1 MDQEY
6 GDDFI
11 TITDEDGKEYELE
24 VLAEL
29 EYNGGRYMALIPAD
43 SDPAADDTEVSILRS
58 VEENGE
64 ELLETIDDEKELEEV
79 YKALM
84 DMIYE
89 EDAGDAEDGGA
100 PDGDN

>member
-6 GDDFI
+6 GDDYI

-29 EYNGGRYMALIPAD
+29 DYNGSHYLALVPAD
-43 SDPAADDTEVSILRS
+43 ADGAEVNDDELEVSILRS

-64 ELLETIDDEKELEEV
+64 EMLETIDDEKELDEV

-84 DMIYE
+84 DMVYE
-89 EDAGDAEDGGA
+89 EEQNSDEEK
-100 PDGDN
+100 